1 MSSETNL
8 KRFRIAFSFAGEKRD
23 FVEATAKILA
33 QRFGEERILYDKFH
47 EAEFARFNLGIYL
60 PKLYGEQSELIVPVL
75 CDNYDQKRW
84 TGWEW
89 GHIYGLLT
97 NVDGHRVMPSRF
109 EYANADGLSPTAGF
123 IELDN
128 KTPQQ
133 FATRILERLA
143 INEGRPKDYYTKDD
157 ANDPVQE
164 KPNPNRLDVHHKNY
178 ATKSLQ
184 SAHHFFQALQQ
195 DFANELPDETVP
207 ASANEIVDYF
217 STCRPEQVQ
226 ELFYMVRR
234 SLKALAEQVTD
245 DFAIKQTCEAAS
257 AMYCLAAIRL
267 VDRAAHEMGNTILQV
282 PRSENIICAI
292 IATALF
298 GGKLRLQPT
307 EQNHFP
313 SLEYIFEIQVPA
325 CGDHIQLGFERA
337 LYTVLFENAMD
348 AGVKALDN
356 QPLSRDELAAL
367 GSRLDEIKH
376 VERDCLAL
384 IVHGYA
390 NYDSARSFAQQYP
403 IPVMFP
409 SNQATNLLIG
419 ISADRLKGEISEFWK
434 RINGMRSSDVNSSP
448 SNKSGSENM
457 QNSGFNIHAPGGTVV
472 VSTGANSA
480 AQAGTNN
487 TANTGQQQ
495 LADLSPLTAKLDEL
509 QAAIAEL
516 SSAKAKDKFTGHL
529 QNAQSEII
537 GKAKPDAGIV
547 KQSLEAIKL
556 GGEAVEGGE
565 KIVELCMKALPLLS
579 SLPAFF

>member
-1 MSSETNL
+1 MSTETNIN
-8 KRFRIAFSFAGEKRD
+8 RFRIAFSFAGEKRG
-23 FVEATAKILA
+23 FVDATARILA
-33 QRFGEERILYDKFH
+33 QHFGEERILYDKFH
-47 EAEFARFNLGIYL
+47 EAEFARFDLGIYL

-89 GHIYGLLT
+89 AHIYGLLT
-97 NVDGHRVMPSRF
+97 NADGHRVMPSRF
-109 EYANADGLSPTAGF
+109 DYANADGLSPTAGF

-128 KTPQQ
+128 KTPEQ

-143 INEGRPKDYYTKDD
+143 INEGKPKDHYTTVD
-157 ANDPVQE
+157 ANDAAQAPIANQV
-164 KPNPNRLDVHHKNY
+164 DMHHKNY
-178 ATKSLQ
+178 ASKSLQ
-184 SAHHFFQALQQ
+184 SAPHFFQALQQ
-195 DFANELPDETVP
+195 DFENELPDEPVP
-207 ASANEIVDYF
+207 ASVNEIVDYF
-217 STCRPEQVQ
+217 SACQPEQVQ

-234 SLKALAEQVTD
+234 ALKALAEHAID
-245 DFAIKQTCEAAS
+245 DFTMKQTCEAAS

-267 VDRAAHEMGNTILQV
+267 VDRAAHEIGNTILQV

-307 EQNHFP
+307 EQSP
-313 SLEYIFEIQVPA
+313 LPGLEYVFEIQVPA

-337 LYTVLFENAMD
+337 LYTVLFENAME
-348 AGVKALDN
+348 AGVKTLDN
-356 QPLSRDELAAL
+356 QPLSADELAAL
-367 GSRLDEIKH
+367 SSRLNEIKN

-390 NYDSARSFAQQYP
+390 GHDSVRPFAQQCQ

-409 SNQATNLLIG
+409 SNQATSLLIG
-419 ISADRLKGEISEFWK
+419 MSADCLKGEISEFWK
-434 RINGMRSSDVNSSP
+434 RVNGMSSSSVI
-448 SNKSGSENM
+448 SNTPKKSGSENM

-495 LADLSPLTAKLDEL
+495 LADLSSLTAKLDEL

-529 QNAQSEII
+529 QNAQSEIT

-565 KIVELCMKALPLLS
+565 KIVELCTQALPLLS
-579 SLPAFF
+579 LLPTLF